1 MSKLREQLEQEKRT
15 AAALHKWQ
23 DQKGSKEPPPAVRAA
38 IQATGAD
45 AAAEEAAA
53 KQKRPHL
60 CPTPDMIDRVRVFS
74 KLIMRLYI

>member
-15 AAALHKWQ
+15 AAALRKWQ

-38 IQATGAD
+38 IQASGAD

-60 CPTPDMIDRVRVFS
+60 CPTPDMIDRVRIVN
-74 KLIMRLYI
+74 